1 MSENLRN
8 SINSLFGE
16 EPDAEEKAWDMI
28 HEFYHLVL
36 TKMERDGMNRAD
48 LAKKLGKSRASVSQM
63 FNKTPN
69 LSIMK
74 LMEIADAV
82 DLNISLKEGSF
93 LSKTNYITINY
104 EVAQNTSESYSNS
117 SCLSIACGSQIRG
130 EFLGSNKD
138 YKYANK

>member
-8 SINSLFGE
+8 SINDLFSE

-36 TKMERDGMNRAD
+36 TKMERDGITRAD
-48 LAKKLGKSRASVSQM
+48 LARKLGKSRASVSQM

-74 LMEIADAV
+74 MMEIADAV
-82 DLNISLKEGSF
+82 DLNISLKEG
-93 LSKTNYITINY
+93 KREGVIDGVR
-104 EVAQNTSESYSNS
+104 ER
-117 SCLSIACGSQIRG
+117 RG
-130 EFLGSNKD
+130 EIAKMRQWDVGKSGNQ
-138 YKYANK
+138 